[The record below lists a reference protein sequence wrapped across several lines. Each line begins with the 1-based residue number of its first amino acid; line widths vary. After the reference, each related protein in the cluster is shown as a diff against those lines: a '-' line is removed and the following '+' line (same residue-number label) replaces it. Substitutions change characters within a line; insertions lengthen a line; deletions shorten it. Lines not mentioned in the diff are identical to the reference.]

1 MSDKIVRLLDTG
13 IKKTGNVLTSI
24 TLVMLFIL
32 LILGAGDV
40 IGRYTFNSPITGTK
54 EISSML
60 VAGIVLLGWAH
71 TQSKGAHV
79 KVELVLNHFPQRTQV
94 IINIVTTFLSLVLFS
109 LIVWQSIKVAIKL
122 LETNRLVPIIL
133 VPLAPFQL
141 MVSLGAFVLCLE
153 FIIEI
158 IQLFQKIKI
167 KETD

>member
-1 MSDKIVRLLDTG
+1 
-13 IKKTGNVLTSI
+13 
-24 TLVMLFIL
+24 
-32 LILGAGDV
+32 
-40 IGRYTFNSPITGTK
+40 
-54 EISSML
+54 
-60 VAGIVLLGWAH
+60 
-71 TQSKGAHV
+71 
-79 KVELVLNHFPQRTQV
+79 
-94 IINIVTTFLSLVLFS
+94 
-109 LIVWQSIKVAIKL
+109 